1 MSRCSRMNLPCMASP
16 SVKPPHPVRNFRL
29 RPTHYCYD
37 TSSVETKP
45 MKATCLSGLCIQRGW
60 ERWRSSNPFSSPI
73 LSSFLL
79 SPTQSNHFPQ
89 RFSRQVVQLPL
100 FVIEGQGA
108 RISSKA
114 RYGFALHVINI
125 MRDAALNLIDRPLQ
139 TSPLSPGTALLAFK
153 GMSSNKILNLLHMYT
168 ALGEMACP
176 GALHGP
182 QKYIC
187 VNRIFGRRR
196 RRRSLRVIYVCVWWK
211 SQPLVNGNLEAAPR
225 ASIALCEHVLS
236 VNG

>member
-1 MSRCSRMNLPCMASP
+1 MASP

-114 RYGFALHVINI
+114 RYGFALQWLISWGMQH
-125 MRDAALNLIDRPLQ
+125 LTLLIDPSKHLPFLLVLHYWHSRVCHRTRFWIYCTCIQP
-139 TSPLSPGTALLAFK
+139 SEKWHVRALFMDHK
-153 GMSSNKILNLLHMYT
+153 N
-168 ALGEMACP
+168 
-176 GALHGP
+176 
-182 QKYIC
+182 
-187 VNRIFGRRR
+187 
-196 RRRSLRVIYVCVWWK
+196 IYVWTESSEEEEEEEVY
-211 SQPLVNGNLEAAPR
+211 V
-225 ASIALCEHVLS
+225 
-236 VNG
+236 